1 MSNYATKSEVK
12 ETTGDIVSSKLNVD
26 KLDTD
31 KLKSV
36 PTSLNNLESK
46 ANKINTH
53 KLKIVL
59 VDFKKLNDLVEKD
72 KI

>member
-1 MSNYATKSEVK
+1 MSNYARKSEVK
-12 ETTGDIVSSKLNVD
+12 ETTGDIVSSKLDVD

-46 ANKINTH
+46 ANKISTH

-59 VDFKKLNDLVEKD
+59 IDFKKLNDLVEKD

>member
-1 MSNYATKSEVK
+1 M
-12 ETTGDIVSSKLNVD
+12 NVD

-46 ANKINTH
+46 ANKISTH

>member
-1 MSNYATKSEVK
+1 MSNYARKSEVK
-12 ETTGDIVSSKLNVD
+12 ETTGDIVSSKLDVD

-72 KI
+72 NI

>member
-1 MSNYATKSEVK
+1 MSNYARKSEVK
-12 ETTGDIVSSKLNVD
+12 ETTGDIVSSKLDVD

-46 ANKINTH
+46 ANKTNTH

>member
-72 KI
+72 NI

>member
-46 ANKINTH
+46 ANKISTH

-72 KI
+72 NI

>member
-1 MSNYATKSEVK
+1 MSNYARKSEVK
-12 ETTGDIVSSKLNVD
+12 ETTGDIVSSKLDVD

-46 ANKINTH
+46 ANKISTH